1 MSNAHTPGPWRPNGD
16 NPEVRPEYREDR
28 YITTSYF
35 DEESGAGE
43 IICVCRGHGPKMR
56 ANARLIAAG
65 PKVVALLYR
74 VIKDAEAGE
83 FDDLAPGAFLADE
96 HEPDGLATAIKAVL
110 AEIEGQP

>member
-56 ANARLIAAG
+56 ANA
-65 PKVVALLYR
+65 LLYR